1 MKILVLFLSLIFF
14 SGCVALPRGEYYTPI
29 YPGGFAHSSTC
40 DSNGNKV
47 ILRLP
52 LNKSVKLTAS
62 LSNGLELNLGFL
74 VSKNSTVELVE
85 DSITIYLNESEA
97 MYFEIPE
104 WKGKILE
111 GGEEELVLGQEIFQM
126 SKQYWSKVGLGNS
139 KPKKVALHL
148 PEIKVDGNTIK
159 LEPVVFELKSG
170 EWQFLPPL
178 NC

>member
-1 MKILVLFLSLIFF
+1 
-14 SGCVALPRGEYYTPI
+14 
-29 YPGGFAHSSTC
+29 
-40 DSNGNKV
+40 
-47 ILRLP
+47 
-52 LNKSVKLTAS
+52 
-62 LSNGLELNLGFL
+62 
-74 VSKNSTVELVE
+74 
-85 DSITIYLNESEA
+85 